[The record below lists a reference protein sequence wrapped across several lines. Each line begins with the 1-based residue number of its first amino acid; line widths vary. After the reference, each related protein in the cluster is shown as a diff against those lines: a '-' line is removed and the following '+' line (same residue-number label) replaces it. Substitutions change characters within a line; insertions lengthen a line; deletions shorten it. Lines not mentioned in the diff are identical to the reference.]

1 MKMQIK
7 ARVLRSGQHIKRI
20 SERLTS
26 SLAKDVLI
34 ETSTTKGVITLNRP
48 NSLNALT
55 LSMIEKLSTTL
66 KSWEKEKSLMIIK
79 GYGSRAF
86 CAGGDMKEALKN
98 KAEMAQ
104 KFYTLVKHISE
115 YQIPYVSL
123 IDGITMGGGAGLSVH
138 GRFRVATER
147 TVFAMPEST
156 IGHFPDVGASYFLP
170 RLAENLG
177 YYLGLTGNRLNGYE
191 VVKAGIATHFCESLR
206 LPKLEKA
213 LLECKKPSACVGH
226 ILDAFSATSLKKEV
240 GSSFGAQLE
249 QIKFCF
255 GANTV
260 EGIVERL
267 VGEKSE
273 WAQKTLGRM
282 RTLSPTVLK
291 IIKKELDEGANKCLK
306 ECLCMEYR
314 LVINMSLNH
323 DHDFNEG
330 VRAMLVDKDRK
341 PRWIPATLEEVTTN
355 MVDRHFK
362 PLARD
367 MELKL

>member
-1 MKMQIK
+1 MTVPTF
-7 ARVLRSGQHIKRI
+7 AVSGCRS
-20 SERLTS
+20 RLNCQS
-26 SLAKDVLI
+26 RFES
-34 ETSTTKGVITLNRP
+34 R
-48 NSLNALT
+48 
-55 LSMIEKLSTTL
+55 TL
-66 KSWEKEKSLMIIK
+66 KSWEKEKSLLIIK

-104 KFYTLVKHISE
+104 KFYTLVNHISE

-138 GRFRVATER
+138 GRFRVATEK

-240 GSSFGAQLE
+240 GSSVGPQLE

-255 GANTV
+255 AANTV

-267 VGEKSE
+267 AGEKSE

-282 RTLSPTVLK
+282 RALSPTVLK

-306 ECLCMEYR
+306 ECLRMEYR

-323 DHDFNEG
+323 DHDFNEGRHSRSRRDYRLWGYRG

-362 PLARD
+362 PLTRD